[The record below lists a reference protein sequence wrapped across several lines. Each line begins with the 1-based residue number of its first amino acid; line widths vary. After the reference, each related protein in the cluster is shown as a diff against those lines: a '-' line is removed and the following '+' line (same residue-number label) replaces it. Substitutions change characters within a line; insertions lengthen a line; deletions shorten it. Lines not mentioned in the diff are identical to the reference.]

1 MFHTISVNPP
11 KQPQI
16 MEYVPSPKVY
26 EVCFWKRTINSTIIS
41 ILTVLLGPPTSSP
54 LSVSTTSGSL
64 HMFASAFVPTV
75 SVVVTNTFSPDPPLL
90 SLSRPMN
97 LGSAGDIRVHVHTPY
112 SSRSSSC
119 MSASDAESSRSI
131 RSTRF
136 CILIR
141 FDRLCATDSA
151 PLVPS
156 APCAAEC
163 CWHLLCPSRLTPMA
177 SLCFLLP
184 GSPVIE
190 CGLSLLH

>member
-1 MFHTISVNPP
+1 
-11 KQPQI
+11 

-119 MSASDAESSRSI
+119 MSASDTESSRSI
-131 RSTRF
+131 RSLRF
-136 CILIR
+136 CT
-141 FDRLCATDSA
+141 FSA
-151 PLVPS
+151 ICSWLRCDPLRCFIVFKCNLVQS
-156 APCAAEC
+156 FCEREM
-163 CWHLLCPSRLTPMA
+163 LRSRA
-177 SLCFLLP
+177 HCSC
-184 GSPVIE
+184 
-190 CGLSLLH
+190 